1 VNKSSEIGRST
12 LVNAAGSGGANRS
25 GADRVTDGKKWLRNL
40 TTIPARADE
49 RLKRTQPIKA
59 DGNGASDFIKEEAH
73 ELGEEAPK
81 S

>member
-1 VNKSSEIGRST
+1 
-12 LVNAAGSGGANRS
+12 
-25 GADRVTDGKKWLRNL
+25 LRNL

-49 RLKRTQPIKA
+49 RLKRTQPIRA

>member
-1 VNKSSEIGRST
+1 MRPAQGERAE
-12 LVNAAGSGGANRS
+12 AAPIAI
-25 GADRVTDGKKWLRNL
+25 TDGKKWLRNW

-59 DGNGASDFIKEEAH
+59 DGNGASDFIKEEAY
-73 ELGEEAPK
+73 GPSEEPPK